1 MVLPSAF
8 NTVMYIGSARYGRR
22 AASTTPVQ
30 PSPDSEVALLE
41 AWEQMPR
48 QVVRARDSHAGTR
61 VQRPVALPAVAELSG
76 GTQHPRTLKAPLL
89 HANNH
94 SQDSLEESWSSLS
107 LFNHKHRGRISQRT
121 EGTNNTP
128 DMACCKNVGYWFQQ
142 H

>member
-1 MVLPSAF
+1 MRLCK
-8 NTVMYIGSARYGRR
+8 GSARYGRR

-48 QVVRARDSHAGTR
+48 QVVRARDSHVGAR

-76 GTQHPRTLKAPLL
+76 ATQHLRSHKAPLL
-89 HANNH
+89 HSNNH

-107 LFNHKHRGRISQRT
+107 LFNHKHRGRISQRV

-128 DMACCKNVGYWFQQ
+128 SRVSARM
-142 H
+142 